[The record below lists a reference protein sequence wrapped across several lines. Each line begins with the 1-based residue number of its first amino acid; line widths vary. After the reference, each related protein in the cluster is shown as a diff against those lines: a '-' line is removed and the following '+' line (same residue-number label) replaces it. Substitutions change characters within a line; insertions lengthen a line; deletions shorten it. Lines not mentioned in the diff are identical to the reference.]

1 MIKNYFKAAWRNL
14 KKSKVY
20 SFINIGG
27 LAIGMSVAMA
37 IGLWVWDELSFDK
50 YHKNYDRIAQVW
62 QFVKFDAEKSSYN
75 SMPIPLAA
83 ELRTKYAEFE
93 AVSVSTYNRD
103 VILTTGDKKLSRT
116 GMFAEPDFPKMI
128 TPEMLAGT
136 YDGLKDIHSIMI
148 SQSLAK
154 AIFGNENPLSKIIR
168 LNNKEDVK
176 VAAVYKD
183 FPGNSSFNNV
193 FFLASW
199 ELLTTMDGYA
209 KFASDQWDENSFQ
222 LFAQLKPGADI
233 KKVSAK
239 IKDIRMNMEDPPK
252 YKPEFFLHPMSKWHL
267 QGDFKNGVNEGGLIK
282 LVRLFGIAGVFVLL
296 LACINFMNLSTA
308 RSEKRAKEVGIR
320 KTLGS
325 ARSQLVQQFFS
336 ESMLVSFIA
345 LMFCIVIVQLLLPFF
360 NQITSKN
367 MTILWTNPLFWL
379 FAITFSLITGLI
391 AGSYPALYLSSFR
404 PIKVLKGS
412 FKAGRLV
419 SLPRKVL
426 VVFQYTISVTLII
439 GTIVV
444 FRQINYAKDRP
455 LGYDSNGLIEV
466 SMTTPDLHSHFEALR
481 TDLLNTGAVAEL
493 SQSSQSVVSDYGGTT
508 NVSWKGKTPDSRP
521 LLMANSVSHDF
532 GKTIG
537 WKILEGR
544 DFSKDF
550 SMDTSAI
557 ILNQAAANLMGFKA
571 PLDETVKFGG
581 KDFRVIGVVSNMIKG
596 SPFEAVKPSV
606 FTINPRALTVINIK
620 LSSHGSVSASLV
632 KIENVFKKHNPAA
645 PFEYKFADEQYAA
658 KFATEQ
664 RIAKLAG
671 FFAVFAIFISCL
683 GLFGLAS
690 FVAEQ
695 RRKEIGIRKVLGA
708 TIASVWQL
716 LSREF
721 LLLVVISLLI
731 ASPVAWYMMNQW
743 LENYQYRTQIVWWIF
758 GAAASSALIITLLT
772 VSFHAIKAALANPV
786 KSLRTE

>member
-1 MIKNYFKAAWRNL
+1 MVRNYFKTAWRNL

-20 SFINIGG
+20 SFINVGG
-27 LAIGMSVAMA
+27 LAIGMSVAMI
-37 IGLWVWDELSFDK
+37 IGLWAWDELSFDK
-50 YHKNYDRIAQVW
+50 FHKNYNRIVQVW

-75 SMPIPLAA
+75 SLPIPLAA
-83 ELRTKYAEFE
+83 ELRTKYPDFA

-103 VILTTGDKKLSRT
+103 VILTIDDKKLSRT
-116 GMFAEPDFPKMI
+116 GMFTEPDFAKMM

-154 AIFGNENPLSKIIR
+154 AIFGAENPLNKVIR
-168 LNNKEDVK
+168 LNNKADVK
-176 VAAVYKD
+176 VVAIYND
-183 FPGNSSFNNV
+183 FPDNSSFKDV
-193 FFLASW
+193 FFLTSW
-199 ELLTTMDGYA
+199 ELLTTLDGYA
-209 KFASDQWDENSFQ
+209 KFASDKWDENSFQ
-222 LFAQLKPGADI
+222 IFAQLKPGADI
-233 KKVSAK
+233 NKVSAK
-239 IKDIRMNMEDPPK
+239 IKDIRMKREDPPK

-325 ARSQLVQQFFS
+325 GRSQLVQQFFS
-336 ESMLVSFIA
+336 ESILVSFIA
-345 LMFCIVIVQLLLPFF
+345 LLLCIIIVQLLLPFF
-360 NQITSKN
+360 NQITNKN
-367 MTILWTNPLFWL
+367 MIILWNNPLFWL
-379 FAITFSLITGLI
+379 FAVAFSLVTGVI
-391 AGSYPALYLSSFR
+391 AGSYPALYLSSFQ

-412 FKAGRLV
+412 FKAGSLV
-419 SLPRKVL
+419 SLPRKIL
-426 VVFQYTISVTLII
+426 VVFQYSISVILII

-455 LGYDSNGLIEV
+455 VGYDNNGLIEID
-466 SMTTPDLHSHFEALR
+466 MTTPELRSHYDALR
-481 TDLLNTGAVAEL
+481 TDLLNTGTVTEL

-508 NVSWKGKTPDSRP
+508 NVSWRGKTPDTRP
-521 LLMANSVSHDF
+521 LLMASAITHDY

-537 WKILEGR
+537 WKMLEGR
-544 DFSKDF
+544 DFSRNF
-550 SMDTSAI
+550 STDTASI
-557 ILNQAAANLMGFKA
+557 ILNESALKLMGFKT

-581 KDFRVIGVVSNMIKG
+581 RDYRVIGVVNNMIKG
-596 SPFEAVKPSV
+596 SPFEAVKPTL
-606 FTINPRALTVINIK
+606 FTINFRAVNVIHIK
-620 LSSHGSVSASLV
+620 LLPNSSVTAALS

-645 PFEYKFADEQYAA
+645 PFEFKFADEQYAA
-658 KFATEQ
+658 KFTAEK
-664 RIAKLAG
+664 RIGKLAG
-671 FFAVFAIFISCL
+671 FSAAFAIFISCL

-721 LLLVVISLLI
+721 LFLVLISLLI
-731 ASPVAWYMMNQW
+731 ASPVAWYMMHQW
-743 LENYQYRTQIVWWIF
+743 LENYEYRTVIVWWIF
-758 GAAASSALIITLLT
+758 GAASLSALLITIVT

>member
-1 MIKNYFKAAWRNL
+1 MIKNYFKTALRNL
-14 KKSKVY
+14 NKSKVY
-20 SFINIGG
+20 SIINIGG
-27 LAIGMSVAMA
+27 LGIGMSVAMV

-50 YHKNYDRIAQVW
+50 FHKNYGRIAQVW

-75 SMPIPLAA
+75 SMPIPLAS
-83 ELRTKYAEFE
+83 ELRNKYAEFE
-93 AVSVSTYNRD
+93 AVSVATYNRD

-116 GMFAEPDFPKMI
+116 GMFVEPDFPKMM
-128 TPEMLAGT
+128 TPEMIAGT
-136 YDGLKDIHSIMI
+136 SDGLKAIHSMMI

-154 AIFGNENPLSKIIR
+154 AIFGTEDPLNKVIR
-168 LNNKEDVK
+168 LNNKEDVR
-176 VAAVYKD
+176 VAGVYKD

-199 ELLTTMDGYA
+199 ELFTIMDGYA

-222 LFAQLKPGADI
+222 IFAQLHAGADI
-233 KKVSAK
+233 NKVSAK
-239 IKDIRMNMEDPPK
+239 IKDIRMKREDPPK

-267 QGDFKNGVNEGGLIK
+267 QGNFKNGVNEGGLIK

-325 ARSQLVQQFFS
+325 GRIQLVQQFFS

-345 LMFCIVIVQLLLPFF
+345 LLLCIVIVQLLLPFF
-360 NQITSKN
+360 NQITNKN
-367 MTILWTNPLFWL
+367 MTILWSKPLFWL
-379 FAITFSLITGLI
+379 FAIAFSFVTGLI

-426 VVFQYTISVTLII
+426 VVFQYSISVTLII

-444 FRQINYAKDRP
+444 FRQINYAQNRP
-455 LGYDSNGLIEV
+455 VGYDSNGLIEV
-466 SMTTPDLHSHFEALR
+466 NMTTPDLRSHYEALR
-481 TDLLNTGAVAEL
+481 ADLLNTGVVTEL

-508 NVSWKGKTPDSRP
+508 NISWRGKTQGSRP
-521 LLMANSVSHDF
+521 LVMANSVSHEY
-532 GKTIG
+532 GRTIG
-537 WKILEGR
+537 WKVLEGR
-544 DFSKDF
+544 DFSKSF
-550 SMDTSAI
+550 STDTASI
-557 ILNQAAANLMGFKA
+557 ILNQAAVQLMGFKT
-571 PLDETVKFGG
+571 PLGETVKFGG
-581 KDFRVIGVVSNMIKG
+581 KDYGVIGVVNNMIKG
-596 SPFEAVKPSV
+596 SPFDAVKPTF
-606 FTINPRALTVINIK
+606 FTINFRAVTMINIK
-620 LSSHGSVSASLV
+620 LSASSTANAALSKV
-632 KIENVFKKHNPAA
+632 ENVFKKYNPAA
-645 PFEYKFADEQYAA
+645 PFEYKFVDEQYAA
-658 KFATEQ
+658 KFETER
-664 RIAKLAG
+664 RIGKLAG
-671 FFAVFAIFISCL
+671 FFAAFAIFISCL

-708 TIASVWQL
+708 TMLGVWQL
-716 LSREF
+716 LSEEF
-721 LLLVVISLLI
+721 LILVLISLLI

-743 LENYQYRTQIVWWIF
+743 LENYQYRAQIAWWIF
-758 GAAASSALIITLLT
+758 GAAALTAIIITLLT
-772 VSFHAIKAALANPV
+772 VSFHAIKAALINPV

>member
-1 MIKNYFKAAWRNL
+1 
-14 KKSKVY
+14 
-20 SFINIGG
+20 
-27 LAIGMSVAMA
+27 
-37 IGLWVWDELSFDK
+37 
-50 YHKNYDRIAQVW
+50 
-62 QFVKFDAEKSSYN
+62 
-75 SMPIPLAA
+75 
-83 ELRTKYAEFE
+83 
-93 AVSVSTYNRD
+93 
-103 VILTTGDKKLSRT
+103 
-116 GMFAEPDFPKMI
+116 
-128 TPEMLAGT
+128 
-136 YDGLKDIHSIMI
+136 
-148 SQSLAK
+148 
-154 AIFGNENPLSKIIR
+154 
-168 LNNKEDVK
+168 
-176 VAAVYKD
+176 
-183 FPGNSSFNNV
+183 
-193 FFLASW
+193 
-199 ELLTTMDGYA
+199 
-209 KFASDQWDENSFQ
+209 
-222 LFAQLKPGADI
+222 
-233 KKVSAK
+233 
-239 IKDIRMNMEDPPK
+239 
-252 YKPEFFLHPMSKWHL
+252 
-267 QGDFKNGVNEGGLIK
+267 
-282 LVRLFGIAGVFVLL
+282 
-296 LACINFMNLSTA
+296 
-308 RSEKRAKEVGIR
+308 
-320 KTLGS
+320 
-325 ARSQLVQQFFS
+325 
-336 ESMLVSFIA
+336 
-345 LMFCIVIVQLLLPFF
+345 
-360 NQITSKN
+360 

-444 FRQINYAKDRP
+444 FRQIQYAKDRP
-455 LGYDSNGLIEV
+455 VGYDSNGLIEV
-466 SMTTPDLHSHFEALR
+466 YMTTPDLRSHFEALR

-493 SQSSQSVVSDYGGTT
+493 SQSSQSIVSDYGGTT

-606 FTINPRALTVINIK
+606 FTINPRALNVINIK
-620 LSSHGSVSASLV
+620 LSSHSSVSASLV

>member
-50 YHKNYDRIAQVW
+50 YHKNYHRIAQVW

-116 GMFAEPDFPKMI
+116 GIFAEPDFPRMI

-199 ELLTTMDGYA
+199 ELLTSMDGYA

-444 FRQINYAKDRP
+444 FRQIQYAKDRP
-455 LGYDSNGLIEV
+455 VGYDSNGLIEV
-466 SMTTPDLHSHFEALR
+466 YMTTPDLRSHFEALR

-493 SQSSQSVVSDYGGTT
+493 SQSSQSIVSDYGGTT

-606 FTINPRALTVINIK
+606 FTINPRALNVINIK
-620 LSSHGSVSASLV
+620 LSSHSSVSASLV

>member
-50 YHKNYDRIAQVW
+50 YHKNYHRIAQVW

-116 GMFAEPDFPKMI
+116 GIFAEPDFPRMI

-444 FRQINYAKDRP
+444 FRQIQYAKDRP
-455 LGYDSNGLIEV
+455 VGYDSNGLIEV
-466 SMTTPDLHSHFEALR
+466 YMTTPDLRSHFEALR

-493 SQSSQSVVSDYGGTT
+493 SQSSQSIVSDYGGTT

-606 FTINPRALTVINIK
+606 FTINPRALNVINIK
-620 LSSHGSVSASLV
+620 LSSHSSVSASLV

>member
-1 MIKNYFKAAWRNL
+1 MINNYLKTALRNL
-14 KKSKVY
+14 NRSKVY

-50 YHKNYDRIAQVW
+50 FHKNYGRIAQVW

-75 SMPIPLAA
+75 SLPIPLAS
-83 ELRTKYAEFE
+83 ELRNKYAEFE
-93 AVSVSTYNRD
+93 AVSVATYNRE
-103 VILTTGDKKLSRT
+103 VILTTGDKKLSRS

-128 TPEMLAGT
+128 TPEMLAGD
-136 YDGLKDIHSIMI
+136 YGVLKDFHSIMI

-154 AIFGNENPLSKIIR
+154 AIFGTENPLSKVIR

-176 VAAVYKD
+176 VAGVYKD
-183 FPGNSSFNNV
+183 FPDNSSFNNV

-199 ELLTTMDGYA
+199 ELFTTMDGYA

-222 LFAQLKPGADI
+222 IFAQLNAGADLN
-233 KKVSAK
+233 KVSAK
-239 IKDIRMNMEDPPK
+239 IKDIRMKKEDPPK

-267 QGDFKNGVNEGGLIK
+267 HGDFKNGVNEGGLIK

-325 ARSQLVQQFFS
+325 GRIQLVHQFFS

-345 LMFCIVIVQLLLPFF
+345 LLLCIVIVQLLLPFF
-360 NQITSKN
+360 NQITNKN

-379 FAITFSLITGLI
+379 FAVAFSFVTGLI

-426 VVFQYTISVTLII
+426 VVFQYSISVTLII

-455 LGYDSNGLIEV
+455 VGYDSNGLIEV
-466 SMTTPDLHSHFEALR
+466 NMTTPDLRSHYEALR
-481 TDLLNTGAVAEL
+481 TDLLNTGEVSQL
-493 SQSSQSVVSDYGGTT
+493 SQSSQSIVSDYGGTT
-508 NVSWKGKTPDSRP
+508 NVSWRGKTPDTRP
-521 LLMANSVSHDF
+521 LVMVNSITHDY

-550 SMDTSAI
+550 STDTSAM
-557 ILNQAAANLMGFKA
+557 ILNRAAVDLMGFKA

-581 KDFRVIGVVSNMIKG
+581 KDYRVVGVANNMIKG
-596 SPFEAVKPSV
+596 SPFEAVKPSL
-606 FTINPRALTVINIK
+606 FTINLRAVNVIHIK
-620 LSSHGSVSASLV
+620 LSSHNSVTAALR
-632 KIENVFKKHNPAA
+632 KIENVFKKHNPTA

-658 KFATEQ
+658 KFAMEQ
-664 RIAKLAG
+664 RIGKLAG
-671 FFAVFAIFISCL
+671 FFAAFAIFISCL

-708 TIASVWQL
+708 TIASVCQL

-721 LLLVVISLLI
+721 LMLVLISLVI

-743 LENYQYRTQIVWWIF
+743 LENYQYRAPVVWWIF
-758 GAAASSALIITLLT
+758 GAASVIALIITLLT
-772 VSFHAIKAALANPV
+772 VSFHAIKAAIANPV

>member
-1 MIKNYFKAAWRNL
+1 MINNYLKTALRNL
-14 KKSKVY
+14 NRSKVY

-50 YHKNYDRIAQVW
+50 FHKNYGRIAQVW

-75 SMPIPLAA
+75 SLPIPLAS
-83 ELRTKYAEFE
+83 ELRNKYAEFE
-93 AVSVSTYNRD
+93 AVSVATYNRE
-103 VILTTGDKKLSRT
+103 VILTTGDKKLSRS

-128 TPEMLAGT
+128 TPEMLAGD
-136 YDGLKDIHSIMI
+136 YGVLKDFHSIMI

-154 AIFGNENPLSKIIR
+154 AIFGTENPLSKVIR

-176 VAAVYKD
+176 VAGVYKD
-183 FPGNSSFNNV
+183 FPDNSSFNNV

-199 ELLTTMDGYA
+199 ELFTTMDGYA

-222 LFAQLKPGADI
+222 IFAQLNAGADLN
-233 KKVSAK
+233 KVSAK
-239 IKDIRMNMEDPPK
+239 IKDIRMKKEDPPK

-267 QGDFKNGVNEGGLIK
+267 HGDFKNGVNEGGLIK

-325 ARSQLVQQFFS
+325 ARIQLVHQFFS

-345 LMFCIVIVQLLLPFF
+345 LLLCIVIVQLLLPFF
-360 NQITSKN
+360 NQITNKN

-379 FAITFSLITGLI
+379 FAVAFSFVTGLI

-426 VVFQYTISVTLII
+426 VVFQYSISVTLII

-455 LGYDSNGLIEV
+455 VGYDSNGLIEV
-466 SMTTPDLHSHFEALR
+466 NMTTPDLRSHYEALR
-481 TDLLNTGAVAEL
+481 TDLLNTGEVSQL
-493 SQSSQSVVSDYGGTT
+493 SQSSQSIVSDYGGTT
-508 NVSWKGKTPDSRP
+508 NVSWRGKTPDTRP
-521 LLMANSVSHDF
+521 LVMVNSITHDY

-550 SMDTSAI
+550 STDTSAM
-557 ILNQAAANLMGFKA
+557 ILNRAAVDLMGFKA

-581 KDFRVIGVVSNMIKG
+581 KDYRVVGVANNMIKG
-596 SPFEAVKPSV
+596 SPFEAVKPSL
-606 FTINPRALTVINIK
+606 FTINLRAVNVIHIK
-620 LSSHGSVSASLV
+620 LSSHNSVTAALR
-632 KIENVFKKHNPAA
+632 KIENVFKKHNPTA

-658 KFATEQ
+658 KFAMEQ
-664 RIAKLAG
+664 RIGKLAG
-671 FFAVFAIFISCL
+671 FFAAFAIFISCL

-721 LLLVVISLLI
+721 LMLVLISLVI

-743 LENYQYRTQIVWWIF
+743 LENYQYRAPVVWWIF
-758 GAAASSALIITLLT
+758 GAASVIALIITLLT
-772 VSFHAIKAALANPV
+772 VSFHAIKAAIANPV

>member
-1 MIKNYFKAAWRNL
+1 MIKNYFITALRNL
-14 KKSKVY
+14 KKDKVY
-20 SFINIGG
+20 SLINIGG
-27 LAIGMSVAMA
+27 LATGMSVAMI

-75 SMPIPLAA
+75 SLPIPLAA
-83 ELRTKYAEFE
+83 ELRKKYPDFTTT
-93 AVSVSTYNRD
+93 SVSTYNRD

-116 GMFAEPDFPKMI
+116 GMFVEPDFPKMI
-128 TPEMLAGT
+128 TPEMLAGPR
-136 YDGLKDIHSIMI
+136 DGLKDIYSIMI

-154 AIFGNENPLSKIIR
+154 SIFGIEDPLNQVIR

-176 VAAVYKD
+176 VAGVYKD
-183 FPGNSSFNNV
+183 FPGNSSFKDV

-199 ELLTTMDGYA
+199 QLFTTMDGYA

-222 LFAQLKPGADI
+222 IFAQLKEGAALNN
-233 KKVSAK
+233 VSAK

-282 LVRLFGIAGVFVLL
+282 LVRLFGIAAIFVLL

-345 LMFCIVIVQLLLPFF
+345 LLLCIVIVQLLLPFF
-360 NQITSKN
+360 NQITNKN
-367 MTILWTNPLFWL
+367 MTILWTSLLFWL
-379 FAITFSLITGLI
+379 FAIAFSLVTGLI

-455 LGYDSNGLIEV
+455 VGYDSNGLIEV
-466 SMTTPDLHSHFEALR
+466 NMTTPDLRSHYEALR
-481 TDLLNTGAVAEL
+481 TDLLNTGAVTEL
-493 SQSSQSVVSDYGGTT
+493 SQSSQSIVSDYGGTT
-508 NVSWKGKTPDSRP
+508 NVSWRGKTPDTRP
-521 LLMANSVSHDF
+521 LLMANSITHDY
-532 GKTIG
+532 GRTIG

-550 SMDTSAI
+550 STDTSAI
-557 ILNQAAANLMGFKA
+557 ILNQAAANLMGFKS

-581 KDFRVIGVVSNMIKG
+581 KDYRVVGVVSNMIKG
-596 SPFEAVKPSV
+596 SPFEAVKPSF
-606 FTINPRALTVINIK
+606 FTINFRALNVINIK
-620 LSSHGSVSASLV
+620 LSSHNSVNAGLG
-632 KIENVFKKHNPAA
+632 KIENAFKKYNPTA
-645 PFEYKFADEQYAA
+645 PFEYKFADEQYTA

-664 RIAKLAG
+664 RIGKLAG
-671 FFAVFAIFISCL
+671 FFAAFAIFISCL

-721 LLLVVISLLI
+721 LLLVFISLVI
-731 ASPVAWYMMNQW
+731 ASPVAWYIMHNW
-743 LENYQYRTQIVWWIF
+743 LENYTYRIEMSWWIF
-758 GAAASSALIITLLT
+758 GAAAFTALFITLLT
-772 VSFHAIKAALANPV
+772 VSFHGIKAAIANPV

>member
-93 AVSVSTYNRD
+93 AVSLSTYNRD

-466 SMTTPDLHSHFEALR
+466 SMTTPDLRTHFEALR

-606 FTINPRALTVINIK
+606 FTINPRALNVINIK
-620 LSSHGSVSASLV
+620 LSSHSSVGASLV